1 MNTPHISRV
10 PVLVLINRNQ
20 IDPPDSAEQVRS
32 IQILEIVV
40 FLLSRRL
47 LPQQNR
53 ESRYVYGT
61 SRRKK
66 LNQFLRVGISIR
78 TISAQQWNLISAFPY
93 LSILLSTQKN
103 GRNGDG
109 DSKNVE

>member
-61 SRRKK
+61 TRRKK
-66 LNQFLRVGISIR
+66 LNQFLRVDISIR